1 MSISECTPL
10 IEWPSPS
17 SNPSLHNSVVHVWA
31 WDYECSAE
39 SLNRY
44 IALLSSDER
53 LRTQRFRFE
62 KDRIRYTVSHAIL
75 RILLGRYLDADPS
88 SIAFCRNQFG
98 KPHLS
103 QTLAAQKLAFNLSH
117 TNRVGLLAIAIDV
130 EIGVDIEEVLP
141 VECGAVEQYFS
152 PQEQLSLSSL
162 EGNDW
167 LEGFYKCWTRKE
179 AILKAEG
186 LGLNASLDTFD
197 VSLSP
202 HVKPEVLEVRANSRL
217 TSNWH
222 LVELRPVHGFI
233 GALATNVALADVAC
247 YRFAN

>member
-1 MSISECTPL
+1 MSTSECTPL

-17 SNPSLHNSVVHVWA
+17 SNPSLHDGMVHVWA

-39 SLNRY
+39 VLNRY
-44 IALLSSDER
+44 LALLSSDER
-53 LRTQRFRFE
+53 LRMQRFRFE
-62 KDRIRYTVSHAIL
+62 KDRIRYSVSHAIL
-75 RILLGRYLDADPS
+75 RILLGRYLDTDPS
-88 SIAFCRNQFG
+88 SISFHRSEFG

-103 QTLAAQKLAFNLSH
+103 QVLSAPKLAFNLSH
-117 TNRVGLLAIAIDV
+117 TTRIGLLAIAVDL
-130 EIGVDIEEVLP
+130 EIGVDIEEVRA
-141 VECGAVEQYFS
+141 VECGTVERYFS
-152 PQEQLSLSSL
+152 PQEQSSLTSL

-167 LEGFYKCWTRKE
+167 LEGFYNCWTRKE

-186 LGLNASLDTFD
+186 LGLNATLDAFD
-197 VSLSP
+197 VSLRP
-202 HVKPEVLEVRANSRL
+202 NVKSEILGVRANSRL

-233 GALATNVALADVAC
+233 GALAANALASVAC